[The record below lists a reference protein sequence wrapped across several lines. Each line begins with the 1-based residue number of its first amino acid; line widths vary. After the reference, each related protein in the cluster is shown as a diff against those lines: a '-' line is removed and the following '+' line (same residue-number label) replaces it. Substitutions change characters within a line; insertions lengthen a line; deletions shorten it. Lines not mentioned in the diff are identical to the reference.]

1 MGGDWKALMGSPLVH
16 LPRKHAGV
24 NNSASWHSLR
34 TGAGIATLSPTLPF
48 PSHMDCRNTY
58 MYQMMNFC
66 CCIFLNICVSC
77 ISLSWQL
84 EFYCAALIRWS
95 VVSHS
100 INPDIDVGQVEGAFV
115 MGMGYWMTEKFTYD
129 PDSGQLLTHNT
140 WVRSVPHLLVCD
152 STSTLL
158 QEYKPPSS
166 QDIPIDW
173 RVELLKNAPNPIG
186 ILRSKGGLL

>member
-1 MGGDWKALMGSPLVH
+1 
-16 LPRKHAGV
+16 
-24 NNSASWHSLR
+24 
-34 TGAGIATLSPTLPF
+34 
-48 PSHMDCRNTY
+48 
-58 MYQMMNFC
+58 
-66 CCIFLNICVSC
+66 
-77 ISLSWQL
+77 
-84 EFYCAALIRWS
+84 
-95 VVSHS
+95 
-100 INPDIDVGQVEGAFV
+100 

-186 ILRSKGGLL
+186 ILRSKGVLL